1 MYVVHHMCTQLFNYF
16 GMLGGGGGGGDKS
29 VNQIFHEICYVCF
42 FVCFANQTYVLLHY
56 VEGRFSKYY
65 VCISS

>member
-1 MYVVHHMCTQLFNYF
+1 M
-16 GMLGGGGGGGDKS
+16 GGGGGGGGGGDKS